1 MGLSDPP
8 REAGP
13 VGAAQLADLPVW
25 RADRLLQGAVRG
37 RRYVHNPAVD
47 DGLLLLSRGAAAV
60 LDGAD
65 GQPLGALVA
74 AIPAP
79 ADALP
84 GLWHDAGRLL
94 RLGMLRH
101 PRAETLRVAQ
111 ALAIAP
117 SAPKER
123 VFDLWLHVTND
134 CNLDCPYCYIHKSPV
149 HMDQDAMERTLGAIE
164 AAARAGHT
172 DRVHVRYAGGE
183 PMLRLAA
190 LQRFHEAAIA
200 RCAAH
205 GVRYSAAILTNGTV
219 VPRGATAW
227 VRDAGIGVS
236 VSIDGLGA
244 GQDAMRPTRN
254 GRGSWSHLERGLDAW
269 QGAGIRPYG
278 LVTLGEHNVEQAPE
292 LVSWL
297 LARGL
302 GFRLSL
308 VRDLEWGAGAL
319 DDRHGASRR
328 HERAPLGRDTILEG
342 EALYAV
348 VRPLMAAYD
357 RIEAH
362 VAASLDAG
370 ATPSPPLRATHRF
383 CDLSPLRPIRKAC
396 GAGSSYAAVSQTGQL
411 SPCQAAL
418 HHEAE
423 TSLLDG
429 QRSIV
434 EVARAHQPFGAFSRD
449 TGNPTCQ
456 TCRHQAS
463 CAGGCPLL
471 LHRRDGHIDGRSPY
485 CEVFRAV
492 IPRMVRIFALELM
505 AEQLRAQAQAQS
517 RATGATA
524 TAVASQPT
532 SGVSVGFATEFERV
546 G

>member
-1 MGLSDPP
+1 MQLGLTRDV
-8 REAGP
+8 AGAP
-13 VGAAQLADLPVW
+13 TSRATQLADVPVW

-37 RRYVHNPAVD
+37 RRYAHNPAVD
-47 DGLLLLSRGAAAV
+47 DGLVLLSRGAGAL
-60 LDGAD
+60 LDHAD
-65 GQPLGALVA
+65 SQPLGALIEGVG
-74 AIPAP
+74 AP
-79 ADALP
+79 AAALR
-84 GLWHDAGRLL
+84 GLWSDAALL
-94 RLGMLRH
+94 MRHGMLRH
-101 PRAETLRVAQ
+101 PPAETLRVAR
-111 ALAIAP
+111 ALGTAVTTQR
-117 SAPKER
+117 ER

-149 HMDQDAMERTLGAIE
+149 HMGDEAMERTLAAIE

-219 VPRGATAW
+219 VPRGATDW
-227 VRDAGIGVS
+227 VREAGIGVS
-236 VSIDGLGA
+236 VSIDGVGA
-244 GQDAMRPTRN
+244 GQDTMRPTRN
-254 GRGSWSHLERGLDAW
+254 GRGSWAHLERGLDTW

-278 LVTLGEHNVEQAPE
+278 LVTLGEHNVRQAPE

-297 LARGL
+297 LDRGL

-328 HERAPLGRDTILEG
+328 HERAPLGRDTILQG
-342 EALYAV
+342 EALHAV
-348 VRPLMAAYD
+348 LRPLMAAYD

-362 VAASLDAG
+362 VAACVEAG
-370 ATPSPPLRATHRF
+370 TTPHPPMRATHRF
-383 CDLSPLRPIRKAC
+383 CDLSPMRPIRKAC
-396 GAGSSYAAVSQTGQL
+396 GAGSSYAAISQTGQL

-434 EVARAHQPFGAFSRD
+434 EVARAHQPFGAFAREV
-449 TGNPTCQ
+449 GNPVCGS
-456 TCRHQAS
+456 CRHQAS

-492 IPRMVRIFALELM
+492 IPRMVRIFALELL
-505 AEQLRAQAQAQS
+505 AEQRRGAPRGAADVPTNT
-517 RATGATA
+517 RDTAADATA
-524 TAVASQPT
+524 KE
-532 SGVSVGFATEFERV
+532 G
-546 G
+546 

>member
-1 MGLSDPP
+1 MATPSL
-8 REAGP
+8 
-13 VGAAQLADLPVW
+13 AAQLSDVPVW
-25 RADRLLQGAVRG
+25 RADRLLHGVVRG

-47 DGLLLLSRGAAAV
+47 NGLVLLSRGAAAL

-65 GQPLGALVA
+65 GQPLAALMTSTQ
-74 AIPAP
+74 AP
-79 ADALP
+79 PSALP
-84 GLWHDAGRLL
+84 GLWTDAALLL
-94 RLGMLRH
+94 RHGMLRH
-101 PRAETLRVAQ
+101 PRADTLRVAQ
-111 ALAIAP
+111 ALDLAP
-117 SAPKER
+117 APPHER

-134 CNLDCPYCYIHKSPV
+134 CNLDCPYCYIHKSAV

-164 AAARAGHT
+164 AAARAGQT

-183 PMLRLAA
+183 PMLRLSA
-190 LQRFHEAAIA
+190 LQQFHEAAIA

-227 VRDAGIGVS
+227 VREAGIGVS

-254 GRGSWSHLERGLDAW
+254 GSGSWSHLERGLDAW
-269 QGAGIRPYG
+269 QSAGIRPYG

-292 LVSWL
+292 LVDWL

-308 VRDLEWGAGAL
+308 VRDLEWGAGVL

-328 HERAPLGRDTILEG
+328 HERAPLGRDTILQG

-362 VAASLDAG
+362 VAACLDNG
-370 ATPSPPLRATHRF
+370 SRPTPPLRATHRF

-396 GAGSSYAAVSQTGQL
+396 GAGSSYAAISQTGQL

-429 QRSIV
+429 HRSII
-434 EVARAHQPFGAFSRD
+434 EVARSHQPFGAFSREA
-449 TGNPTCQ
+449 GNPTCAS
-456 TCRHQAS
+456 CRHQLS

-492 IPRMVRIFALELM
+492 IPRMVRIFALELL
-505 AEQLRAQAQAQS
+505 ADQTRALASAAGAQ
-517 RATGATA
+517 RTG
-524 TAVASQPT
+524 SE
-532 SGVSVGFATEFERV
+532 G
-546 G
+546 